1 MRRLLALL
9 FLLPAI
15 SEAETLVRH
24 CVEASATGCARAVY
38 VRPADASIV
47 VVLRGTTS
55 PWVPLSQVQPTERI
69 SVCVD
74 DSSFTAG
81 QPGPCTTRIPGRTDN
96 WQLKSIVYPVIAPPA
111 GDGHITVVWQAVS
124 TDLAGAAF
132 DGTAGY
138 RVNRQRDVCTTQPP
152 DPRCGTEPWVSED
165 VGNVTRRVFIL
176 PQGRYCF
183 TVQGYLATGE
193 GGGITPPDPLLC
205 ALTGQTLRLPAAPT
219 NARAISGN
227 HPQ

>member
-1 MRRLLALL
+1 MKFVILLLALL
-9 FLLPAI
+9 PALAG
-15 SEAETLVRH
+15 AETLVRH
-24 CVEASATGCARAVY
+24 CQEASATGCARAVY
-38 VRPADASIV
+38 VRPAGASIV
-47 VVLRGTTS
+47 VVLRGATS

-74 DSSFTAG
+74 DPSVEVG

-96 WQLKSIVYPVIAPPA
+96 WQVKSVVYPTSVPSGEGA
-111 GDGHITVVWQAVS
+111 ITLTWSAVT
-124 TDLAGAAF
+124 TDLDGAAF

-138 RVNRQRDVCTTQPP
+138 RVNRQLDVCTTQPP
-152 DPRCGTEPWVSED
+152 DSRCGTMPWVTED
-165 VGNVTRRVFIL
+165 VGNVTRKVFSL

-183 TVQGYLATGE
+183 TVQGYTATGD

-205 ALTGQTLRLPAAPT
+205 ATTGQVIRLPAAPG
-219 NARAISGN
+219 NARAISGS